1 MNKNGGI
8 NPSELKDLVK
18 ISRFYGMK
26 KDYVLAGGGNTS
38 FKDKEK
44 LWIKASGVSLEN
56 INETGFV
63 CLSRNKLKKISE
75 KKYSSDILL
84 REAEVKKD
92 LNAAIIE
99 GDGQR
104 PSVETSL
111 HEIIEYPYVVHTHPT
126 LLNGLLC
133 SINSKAISTELFW
146 SYALYIEY
154 TDPGYILFKKVE
166 EELSKFRK
174 RAGRDPQVIFL
185 ENHGVFV
192 GANTIDGIKSIYRD
206 IESKIDA
213 KISLKIPD
221 TRTSLN
227 KVHFESISKDLVP
240 TLESVHIE
248 GVTSWL
254 IEHFTRDKELFSKVS
269 IPFTPDIIVYC
280 KSKYLFFEKDEF
292 KDSIKVKSAFDEF
305 ISREKYTPKVIGVQG
320 LGLFVLEESA
330 QAAKNVANVFQDFM
344 KISFYTENFGGPKP
358 MTPEQ
363 IKFIDNW
370 EVENYRRKVSKSIL
384 KE

>member
-1 MNKNGGI
+1 MNVET
-8 NPSELKDLVK
+8 NPSSLKDLVH
-18 ISRFYGMK
+18 ISRYYGRK

-44 LWIKASGVSLEN
+44 LWIKASGVSLET

-92 LNAAIIE
+92 LNAAIIG

-111 HEIIEYPYVVHTHPT
+111 HEIIDYPYVVHTHPT
-126 LLNGLLC
+126 LLNALLC
-133 SINSKAISTELFW
+133 SKNSKDISLELFGNDV
-146 SYALYIEY
+146 LYIEY

-166 EELSKFRK
+166 EELGNFRK
-174 RAGRDPQVIFL
+174 KTGEDPQVILL

-192 GANTIDGIKSIYRD
+192 GAKSIDEIKSKYRD
-206 IESKIDA
+206 IENKIEA
-213 KISLKIPD
+213 KISQKIPE
-221 TRTSLN
+221 TKSSLN
-227 KVHFESISKDLVP
+227 KVEFESISKGLGP
-240 TLESVHIE
+240 NNENVHIE
-248 GVTSWL
+248 GMTSWI
-254 IEHFTRDKELFSKVS
+254 IEHFTRDREMFSKMS

-280 KSKYLFFEKDEF
+280 KSKYLFFEENEFGDPVKVKNTIDEF
-292 KDSIKVKSAFDEF
+292 T
-305 ISREKYTPKVIGVQG
+305 SREGYLPKVIASQG
-320 LGLFVLEESA
+320 KGLFIFEESD
-330 QAAKNVANVFQDFM
+330 QAAKTVASVFQDFM
-344 KISFYTENFGGPKP
+344 KISFYSENFGGPRP